1 VAIIS
6 SLSNIATEADKLKA
20 YKQTGN
26 MQILAELYSPC
37 MDSVYGVCMKY
48 LENAEDAQDAVIN
61 IFEELIE
68 KLKKYEIENFGG
80 WLYQLSRNHCLMK
93 LRKEKS
99 RPRVVELPVMHFAEE
114 QHLDSVL
121 EKEKNLNQL
130 EECLQQL
137 NEEQRQAVSMFYLQ
151 DKCYKEIEETT
162 GLELNKVRSFIQNG
176 RRNLKICMEEKANGQ
191 S

>member
-1 VAIIS
+1 MAIITH
-6 SLSNIATEADKLKA
+6 LPSNATEADKLNA

-26 MQILAELYSPC
+26 MDILADLYGPC

-68 KLKKYEIENFGG
+68 KVKKYEIENFRG

-93 LRKEKS
+93 LRKEKT

-121 EKEKNLNQL
+121 EKEDKLNLL
-130 EECLQQL
+130 EDCLQQL
-137 NEEQRQAVSMFYLQ
+137 NDEQRQAVSLFYLE
-151 DKCYKEIEETT
+151 DKCYREIEETT
-162 GLELNKVRSFIQNG
+162 GLDPNKVRSFIQNG

-191 S
+191 